1 MRRNTAARWEIKTG
15 FWVETAPNCGSNVT
29 ENARA
34 GELKLAPTDVKRLR
48 DDVLALGEPAKA

>member
-1 MRRNTAARWEIKTG
+1 M
-15 FWVETAPNCGSNVT
+15 

-34 GELKLAPTDVKRLR
+34 GDLKLAPADVKRLR